1 MTKPKSAAV
10 SINPTTNE
18 LAVIAS
24 AMLDK
29 KAQRVCSM
37 DLRKPGASICDYFVI
52 CNADSTTQVVAITDY
67 VEEMMYTQCNRKVR
81 RSQGKEN
88 AFWVIIDYGDI
99 VVHIFQTEYR
109 AFYRLEEL
117 WADADIKHYNEA
129 K

>member
-1 MTKPKSAAV
+1 MTKPKST
-10 SINPTTNE
+10 SITPDVTAFE
-18 LAVIAS
+18 IEVIAS

-29 KAQRVCSM
+29 KAQRVCSL

-52 CNADSTTQVVAITDY
+52 CNADSTTQVVAITDF
-67 VEEMMYTQCNRKVR
+67 VEEMMYAQCNRRPR
-81 RSQGKEN
+81 RSQGREN

-117 WADADIKHYNEA
+117 WADAEMKRHNPA
-129 K
+129 Q